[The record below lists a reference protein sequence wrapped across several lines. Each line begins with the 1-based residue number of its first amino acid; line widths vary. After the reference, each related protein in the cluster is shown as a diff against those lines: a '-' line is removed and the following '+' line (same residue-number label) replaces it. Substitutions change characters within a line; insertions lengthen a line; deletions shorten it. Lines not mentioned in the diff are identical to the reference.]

1 MNTKYAIFILI
12 TSLLTIAV
20 NSSSISISYASAK
33 SAIISTWTCT
43 QVHSTPNV
51 ATCTYA
57 KDGAETDYNCTYDTV
72 TKKWSCLMIKTG
84 SGIPNKIPWIQL
96 SPALKNA
103 LNTATQSQNGS
114 LVMGQNITQGSNSS
128 QSTINNPPK
137 VSSQSPQTSQSRQT
151 PNTQFGPP

>member
-12 TSLLTIAV
+12 MSFLTITV
-20 NSSSISISYASAK
+20 YSSSISYASAK

-43 QVHSTPNV
+43 QVHSTPN
-51 ATCTYA
+51 ATCTYT
-57 KDGAETDYNCTYDTV
+57 KDGAETDYNCTYDTA
-72 TKKWSCLMIKTG
+72 TKKWSCLMTKTG
-84 SGIPNKIPWIQL
+84 SGIPSKIPWIQL

-114 LVMGQNITQGSNSS
+114 LVTGQNISQGSNSS

-137 VSSQSPQTSQSRQT
+137 VSSQSPPTSQSRQS
-151 PNTQFGPP
+151 PNTQFGAP